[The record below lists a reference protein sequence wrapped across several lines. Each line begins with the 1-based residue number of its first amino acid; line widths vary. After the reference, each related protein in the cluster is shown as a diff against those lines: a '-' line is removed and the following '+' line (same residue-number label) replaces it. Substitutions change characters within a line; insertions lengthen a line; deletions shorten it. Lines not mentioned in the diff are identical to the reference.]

1 MAVYQIVKIGDPIL
15 RQKAKEIKRINQNVL
30 KLLDNLKDTMYAA
43 NGVGLAAPQIGIS
56 KRAIVVDT
64 GEEKRFLELIN
75 PELIKAEGLE
85 VGIEGC
91 LSIPGVQDRVARPQN
106 IVVRGISRE
115 GEEIE
120 IEADN
125 YLARAILHEMDH
137 LEGILFIDKIVAET
151 EEDG

>member
-137 LEGILFIDKIVAET
+137 LEGILFIDKIVAEA

>member
-91 LSIPGVQDRVARPQN
+91 LSIPGVQDKVARPQN

>member
-1 MAVYQIVKIGDPIL
+1 MAIYQIIKIGDPIL
-15 RQKAKEIKRINQNVL
+15 RQKAIEIKRINQNVL

-43 NGVGLAAPQIGIS
+43 NGVGLAAPQIGVP

-64 GEEKRFLELIN
+64 GGEGEFLELIN

-85 VGIEGC
+85 IGIEGC
-91 LSIPGVQDRVARPQN
+91 LSIPGIQDKVARPKS
-106 IVVRGISRE
+106 VLVRGINRE
-115 GEEIE
+115 GKEIE
-120 IEADN
+120 IEAED